1 MTLSIPTNGSRNIL
15 GRSHISATM
24 QASATSLAD
33 CKVMRNAGDGIHRS
47 PVGAALGFLVAD
59 PDLNPISA
67 NEEAIAILTYPSK
80 QAHEESI
87 AEAFNKKIRSRLP
100 PGSSRKQVSAI
111 IQFKSGR
118 RNYFCRAF
126 PLDGNGRV
134 FNSPAVLLVL
144 ERGMSGA
151 LAVSQIAAKAGNGY
165 VTVAGTLQQRNCR
178 RPWDQC
184 QHGQRL
190 FAPGYAQD
198 ASDESFR
205 DSQSNLKHAVI
216 ARWYRRGLTC
226 RGSIVSFGARAP
238 HGHGT

>member
-1 MTLSIPTNGSRNIL
+1 
-15 GRSHISATM
+15 
-24 QASATSLAD
+24 
-33 CKVMRNAGDGIHRS
+33 MRNAGEGIHRS

-118 RNYFCRAF
+118 RTYFCRAF

-151 LAVSQIAAKAGNGY
+151 FAVSQIAQQFHLTQREQET
-165 VTVAGTLQQRNCR
+165 VTL
-178 RPWDQC
+178 
-184 QHGQRL
+184 L
-190 FAPGYAQD
+190 
-198 ASDESFR
+198 
-205 DSQSNLKHAVI
+205 L
-216 ARWYRRGLTC
+216 RGLCNKEIADGLGISANTVKNFL
-226 RGSIVSFGARAP
+226 RLVMLKMQVTSRSEIVSRILNMLLSPGGTGAD
-238 HGHGT
+238 